1 MCRAGGIA
9 KTVWNAGKST
19 NLCISA
25 RKLHREYR
33 GDHYGRDRGEALRIS
48 GSRAA
53 YPGHL
58 ENRGMN
64 DETGETI

>member
-1 MCRAGGIA
+1 MYIRPE
-9 KTVWNAGKST
+9 V
-19 NLCISA
+19 
-25 RKLHREYR
+25 HREYR

>member
-1 MCRAGGIA
+1 MW
-9 KTVWNAGKST
+9 KTKAIN
-19 NLCISA
+19 
-25 RKLHREYR
+25 R
-33 GDHYGRDRGEALRIS
+33 EALRIS